1 MDIVDKLWT
10 TDKQSEG
17 EEMKPIVTPLRDKYG
32 RYIDVYNFMS
42 LRLCVCVCVTV
53 WKIEL

>member
-17 EEMKPIVTPLRDKYG
+17 EEMKPIVTPLRDKYS

-42 LRLCVCVCVTV
+42 LRLCVCVCV
-53 WKIEL
+53 